1 MRILITGGAG
11 FQGSHLAEKWS
22 GDGHT
27 VTILNTYSAEAEENI
42 SGFADDVSTVWG
54 SITDPEIVEKSV
66 RGHDVVVHLAARIN
80 VDESIASPRSFI
92 DVNLSGT
99 FNILQALRQ
108 TGARMIFASSCEVYG
123 YAEQPPVDE
132 SAELRPHSPYAA
144 SKAAADRMCFAYE
157 KSFGV
162 DITIVRPC
170 NIYGERQKWGK
181 GGAVIPIFASLAAA
195 GKPLTVFGSGDQQ
208 REYMHVTDLVG
219 AYDLVLGRTD
229 LSGSVLNVGTGDTPS
244 VKDIAEFIADKMGV
258 QVVNEAARPGEVAG
272 FALDNSTIR
281 DLGFAPQIKFWDGLS
296 RYLEGWRDG
305 TPQSR

>member
-1 MRILITGGAG
+1 MRILVTGGAG

-22 GDGHT
+22 GDEHSI
-27 VTILNTYSAEAEENI
+27 TILNTYSAEAEENI
-42 SGFADDVSTVWG
+42 SGFANDVSIVWG

-123 YAEQPPVDE
+123 YAEQSPVDE

-144 SKAAADRMCFAYE
+144 SKAAADRMCFAYQ
-157 KSFGV
+157 KSFGL

-208 REYMHVTDLVG
+208 REYMHLTDLVS
-219 AYDLVLGRTD
+219 AYDLVLRRTD

-244 VKDIAEFIADKMGV
+244 IKEIAQFIADKMGV
-258 QVVNEAARPGEVAG
+258 PVVNEAARPGEVAG
-272 FALDNSTIR
+272 FALDSSRVR

-296 RYLEGWRDG
+296 RYLEGWSDG
-305 TPQSR
+305 ASERR

>member
-1 MRILITGGAG
+1 MRILLTGGAG
-11 FQGSHLAEKWS
+11 FQGSHVAERWVEA
-22 GDGHT
+22 GHEIT
-27 VTILNTYSAEAEENI
+27 VLNTYSSEAERNI
-42 SGFADDVSTVWG
+42 SSVAGKVLLVWG

-80 VDESIASPRSFI
+80 VDESMASPRSFI

-99 FNILQALRQ
+99 FNVLQALRQ

-123 YAEQPPVDE
+123 YAEQSPVDE

-144 SKAAADRMCFAYE
+144 SKAAADRMCFAYQ
-157 KSFGV
+157 KSFGL

-170 NIYGERQKWGK
+170 NIYGERQKGGR

-208 REYMHVTDLVG
+208 REYMHVTDLVS

-244 VKDIAEFIADKMGV
+244 IKDIARFIADKMGV

-272 FALDNSTIR
+272 FALDNSRVR

-305 TPQSR
+305 TSERT